1 VEALEAR
8 FGSKRIVR
16 EDVSMAF
23 TDEDVKRIVR
33 SIQVN
38 KPAYAV
44 LGLGEMPYTE
54 IVGNIND
61 LSLFANQKELVRAVH
76 ATGTPIVAVFIE
88 GRPRTFNDVE
98 PFMDAVV
105 MAYLPGD
112 YGADAIAQVLDGS
125 FNPTGRL
132 PFSWPRYASSH
143 VTYDHKYTEQID
155 SKFGV
160 NAFNPQFRFGDGLSY
175 SEVVYSNLQS
185 DQSAYGLKDTMEFTV
200 TLSNPSNRLTT
211 EVVHLYSQD
220 SVATIT
226 PSVDRLR
233 AFQRVTLEPS
243 QTKEIRFELVV
254 QDLSFVNR
262 SLNRVVEPGSF
273 GIRVKDEV
281 VGIIVR

>member
-1 VEALEAR
+1 
-8 FGSKRIVR
+8 
-16 EDVSMAF
+16 
-23 TDEDVKRIVR
+23 
-33 SIQVN
+33 
-38 KPAYAV
+38 
-44 LGLGEMPYTE
+44 MPYTE